1 MADTSINSWKLL
13 YESGRQALHDRKLQ
27 EAEQSFSAALQL
39 AEDFAAG
46 DPRLAATLNALARI
60 YSLQR
65 RYLAAAALL
74 NRLLEVT
81 ERTLGTS
88 HVQVAGVLTNLA
100 EMYTHLGAA
109 REELELR
116 ERVLSIRVDDPNADA
131 NSLQRLRERVA
142 ELHSILAA
150 QEATADLDEE
160 IDQDPLPIVRT
171 AEYSSPITTVRE
183 PETEIVME
191 PIAAREPIASPPSQ
205 PVVRHDESDNAYRTS
220 PATSQLSV
228 ATWPS
233 LASTAGT
240 PASAETVETDD
251 DDDRFSYD
259 GEPKTTL
266 VPSRAVEIISID
278 EQPVRTSIGSID
290 HGFSDMGRDELPLG
304 LPRKMGNRSSLY
316 SIAAGVV
323 LVAGLLAARDYVK
336 SSDDASVSAGS
347 VSLATATPPQAVV
360 TPVVQTT
367 APAPLA
373 ASDPDQRTVE
383 RLIADRRA
391 ERDAR
396 RANDE
401 RIAGSRSANE
411 ADAPITV
418 RPPRVPSAA
427 DLEKTLKSVD
437 VAVKSIDQRTKA
449 AADSAL
455 AIRMQAPTFK
465 KIRMADNQPQP
476 Q

>member
-1 MADTSINSWKLL
+1 
-13 YESGRQALHDRKLQ
+13 
-27 EAEQSFSAALQL
+27 
-39 AEDFAAG
+39 
-46 DPRLAATLNALARI
+46 
-60 YSLQR
+60 
-65 RYLAAAALL
+65 
-74 NRLLEVT
+74 
-81 ERTLGTS
+81 
-88 HVQVAGVLTNLA
+88 VLTNLA

-116 ERVLSIRVDDPNADA
+116 ERVLSIRADDPNADA

-150 QEATADLDEE
+150 QEATTDLDEE

-171 AEYSSPITTVRE
+171 AEYSAPITTVRE
-183 PETEIVME
+183 PETEIVVE

-205 PVVRHDESDNAYRTS
+205 PVVRRDESDSTYRTS
-220 PATSQLSV
+220 PATSQFSV
-228 ATWPS
+228 APWPS
-233 LASTAGT
+233 VASTDST
-240 PASAETVETDD
+240 PVGAQTVDPDD
-251 DDDRFSYD
+251 ERFSYD
-259 GEPKTTL
+259 GEPKTAL

-278 EQPVRTSIGSID
+278 EQPVLTRVGSID

-304 LPRKMGNRSSLY
+304 MPRKMGNRSSLY

-336 SSDDASVSAGS
+336 GSDDASVSAGS

-367 APAPLA
+367 VPAPMA

-401 RIAGSRSANE
+401 RVTGSRSTNE
-411 ADAPITV
+411 ADGPITV

-427 DLEKTLKSVD
+427 DLEKTLKTVD